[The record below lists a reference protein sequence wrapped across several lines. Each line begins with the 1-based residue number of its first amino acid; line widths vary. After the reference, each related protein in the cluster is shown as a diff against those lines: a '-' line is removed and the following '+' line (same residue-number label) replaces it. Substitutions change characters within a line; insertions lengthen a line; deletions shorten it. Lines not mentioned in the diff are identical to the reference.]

1 MAALNFNWLIIDLV
15 AQWPWQ
21 NQSIEQERK
30 KSHEN
35 IYLRNKKSKANSK
48 LSKWADRDPKYLHIG
63 LFFFAPCLSL
73 EPDRFAYEKARCQNA
88 AKRRP
93 QRTCK
98 SPVPPLLA
106 LRGSRC
112 HDRWK
117 SPSKEE
123 EEENIPMISK
133 RCPEEMAPTSWEN
146 ISLTINIKTRDWIC
160 SCNHEQ
166 NPAFLVFAEWGWT
179 WKLVGF
185 VLVWQSLDHR
195 V

>member
-1 MAALNFNWLIIDLV
+1 MT
-15 AQWPWQ
+15 
-21 NQSIEQERK
+21 R
-30 KSHEN
+30 N
-35 IYLRNKKSKANSK
+35 ICISAC
-48 LSKWADRDPKYLHIG
+48 
-63 LFFFAPCLSL
+63 FFFAPCLSL

-117 SPSKEE
+117 SPSKKKKTK
-123 EEENIPMISK
+123 ISQWFSK

-146 ISLTINIKTRDWIC
+146 ISLTIKNKTRDWIC
-160 SCNHEQ
+160 AWNHE
-166 NPAFLVFAEWGWT
+166 NNRIDFSSVCRIVLGLCRYELYDNRSTGVDFLLHANLT
-179 WKLVGF
+179 
-185 VLVWQSLDHR
+185 
-195 V
+195 